1 MRQFFFSETSA
12 GGKTENRAPEKI
24 ASIFFGV
31 GGATKKVGVR
41 DSRRRRRR
49 RDRGCGRDVT
59 KRDEDDDR
67 VARCVLWDVGQLDG
81 KSSFPDSVWTRGQHD

>member
-1 MRQFFFSETSA
+1 MRQF
-12 GGKTENRAPEKI
+12 
-24 ASIFFGV
+24 FFGV

-49 RDRGCGRDVT
+49 RDRGRGRDVT

-67 VARCVLWDVGQLDG
+67 VARCVL
-81 KSSFPDSVWTRGQHD
+81 